1 MDKRISTENF
11 INYSVNTYSDT
22 VYRVALN
29 ITYNPQDSFD
39 YFSRGFYQIS

>member
-1 MDKRISTENF
+1 MDKRISAENF

-29 ITYNPQDSFD
+29 ITYNP
-39 YFSRGFYQIS
+39 